1 MLLRR
6 TVEEALQ
13 FVEENDVKF
22 IRLTFCDIFGRQK
35 NICIMPNELPKA
47 FRDGIPFEASA
58 VNGFMS
64 EEAGQESSAELL
76 LFPDPTTLAFLPWR
90 PATGRVVR
98 VFCDICHPDGQP
110 FLGDGRFMLRQAVRR
125 LERANLSC
133 RLGTECEFYL
143 LELNEDG
150 SISKRPQDRAGYLD
164 VAPLDKGEDVRRQ
177 ICLYLEEMGIQPQ
190 NSHHERGPG
199 QNEIDFKASEP
210 LQAADDFVSFK
221 TVVKTVANYNG
232 LYASMLPKPFAGQY
246 GCGLHVHFSLYQNG
260 ENIFNSLTEGP
271 GRHFIAGILRRIS
284 ELTLFLNSLTNSYAR
299 FGSFEAPAYITW
311 SDKSRFQLIS
321 FPVAAPG
328 SVHMELRSPD
338 ACLNPY
344 LAFALLLN
352 AGLEGVE
359 QQLPLGPPQ
368 HTDLRPD
375 GGPVDERAAVG
386 RLPYDLGQAMAA
398 AAESDFVRNIITPGI
413 LQQFLA
419 AKQEEWRFYQQSADK
434 QAAEDELYF
443 GVY

>member
-58 VNGFMS
+58 VKGFMS

-150 SISKRPQDRAGYLD
+150 SVKEGEDAIQVVSGIVAPMYFQDKEEAAKFEGKKVGDKVVFNPRKASGDNITELSSMLNIDKERTAAVNGDFEMVISEIIVVRPAELGEEFYTQVFGKDKVHNEEEYLAAVKDMIAQGLSGNSEMIFRLCARKELMAKYGNMELPEVILKKWLISRNDEKLNEENIDDEFSKMRPDLEWQLIKED
-164 VAPLDKGEDVRRQ
+164 VARELGVKIEESDLKSFAKATAARQFAQYGMTNMADDVIEKYAENLLEDKNYRGRLIEEVGDIKLFGAIQNAITLDKQQVSIDEFK
-177 ICLYLEEMGIQPQ
+177 
-190 NSHHERGPG
+190 
-199 QNEIDFKASEP
+199 EIASK
-210 LQAADDFVSFK
+210 L
-221 TVVKTVANYNG
+221 
-232 LYASMLPKPFAGQY
+232 
-246 GCGLHVHFSLYQNG
+246 
-260 ENIFNSLTEGP
+260 
-271 GRHFIAGILRRIS
+271 
-284 ELTLFLNSLTNSYAR
+284 
-299 FGSFEAPAYITW
+299 
-311 SDKSRFQLIS
+311 
-321 FPVAAPG
+321 
-328 SVHMELRSPD
+328 
-338 ACLNPY
+338 
-344 LAFALLLN
+344 
-352 AGLEGVE
+352 
-359 QQLPLGPPQ
+359 
-368 HTDLRPD
+368 
-375 GGPVDERAAVG
+375 
-386 RLPYDLGQAMAA
+386 
-398 AAESDFVRNIITPGI
+398 
-413 LQQFLA
+413 
-419 AKQEEWRFYQQSADK
+419 
-434 QAAEDELYF
+434 
-443 GVY
+443 